1 MSVTPSPIGGFAA
14 QFFDN
19 NGQPLSGGKIYTY
32 AAGTTLPQ
40 ATYTSAL
47 GIQPHSNPIEL
58 DSAGRVPGGEIWLT
72 DGLVYKF
79 KIETSTGALIGTYDN
94 ITGVNSNFVNYT
106 VQEEVQTAT
115 AGQTVFNLSTIN
127 YTPGTNSLSVYIDGV
142 NQYVGDSY
150 LETDSD
156 TVTFTAG
163 LHVGAEVKFT
173 TAVQTTTGAMDA
185 SNISYTAGF
194 TGAVSE
200 TVQTKLEQFIS
211 VEDFGAVGDGVTD
224 DTAAIQ
230 DALDAANGGTLYFE
244 AKTYKTT
251 ASLVIPGHTTKIE
264 GRGAIIDYYGSA
276 HAIGY
281 ALVGGTT
288 YPVETGIR
296 QLGINVNSGIGASG
310 IQLRTSYS
318 QFEEVVITLR
328 VGAVSARGFVLVG
341 DETNGTGPYYN
352 MFLRCGVQ
360 SGSGGADHI
369 GVSFVASAPIY
380 RSPNANTWIGGRI
393 GQCATGIIIKGA
405 GNTFINPTIE
415 NAALTG
421 TAIKFEADTSVNCT
435 QNQVFGSYIEN
446 ANIAVQFTANANF
459 NSIYSQFLTGVG
471 TDVSDLGT
479 NNLIIDT
486 NSPAKLPLG
495 VEFGTLSSDANVLD
509 YYEEGTWV
517 PTLVG
522 GTTAGSYS
530 IATSTAK
537 FTRIGNQV
545 TLSAQMAI
553 TVNSAGTGDLRFGG
567 LPFPKGANSVLVG
580 NVSTRNIAIN
590 ASIVSLNAVQWTTSA
605 DATFAIGGVRN
616 NTSLL
621 FLTCADVSA
630 GAAVDVSITYY
641 V

>member
-1 MSVTPSPIGGFAA
+1 MSLTQVTGPYPIFTDLDGSPLDDGYLYIGDQNDDPETNPIQVFW
-14 QFFDN
+14 D
-19 NGQPLSGGKIYTY
+19 
-32 AAGTTLPQ
+32 
-40 ATYTSAL
+40 SAL
-47 GIQPHSNPIEL
+47 TIPATQPIRTNSGYAWRNGTPGLLYTAGPFSITIRNKRNEFVLYSPVGYGFDPAAVSASVVKNDFTGDGVEVDFTLSAAPSTILATNVFINGVYQEKDSYSLLGNVLTFSIAPPLNSSIE
-58 DSAGRVPGGEIWLT
+58 VMTNE
-72 DGLVYKF
+72 
-79 KIETSTGALIGTYDN
+79 
-94 ITGVNSNFVNYT
+94 TGVINSGN
-106 VQEEVQTAT
+106 AT
-115 AGQTVFNLSTIN
+115 A
-127 YTPGTNSLSVYIDGV
+127 
-142 NQYVGDSY
+142 
-150 LETDSD
+150 
-156 TVTFTAG
+156 
-163 LHVGAEVKFT
+163 
-173 TAVQTTTGAMDA
+173 
-185 SNISYTAGF
+185 ISYTASF
-194 TGAVSE
+194 PGAVAQ

-251 ASLVIPGHTTKIE
+251 ASLIIPGHTTKIE

-296 QLGINVNSGIGASG
+296 QLGINVNSGTGASG
-310 IQLRTSYS
+310 IQLRASYS

-459 NSIYSQFLTGVG
+459 NSVYSQFLTGVG

-479 NNLIIDT
+479 SNLIIDT

-495 VEFGTLSSDANVLD
+495 VEFGALSSGANVLD

-537 FTRIGNQV
+537 FTRIGNQI

-580 NVSTRNIAIN
+580 NVSIRNIAIN

-605 DATFAIGGVRN
+605 DSTFAIGGVRN

>member
-1 MSVTPSPIGGFAA
+1 MSLTQVTGPYPIFTDLDGSPLDDGYLYIGD
-14 QFFDN
+14 QNDDPETN
-19 NGQPLSGGKIYTY
+19 PIQVYWD
-32 AAGTTLPQ
+32 
-40 ATYTSAL
+40 SAL
-47 GIQPHSNPIEL
+47 TIPATQPIRTNSGYAWRNGTPGLLYTAGPFSITIRNKRNEFVLYSPVGYGFDPAAVSASVVKNDFTGDGVEVDFTLSAAPSTILATNVFINGVYQEKDSYSLLGNVLTFSIAPPLNSSIE
-58 DSAGRVPGGEIWLT
+58 VMTNE
-72 DGLVYKF
+72 
-79 KIETSTGALIGTYDN
+79 
-94 ITGVNSNFVNYT
+94 TGVINSGN
-106 VQEEVQTAT
+106 AT
-115 AGQTVFNLSTIN
+115 A
-127 YTPGTNSLSVYIDGV
+127 
-142 NQYVGDSY
+142 
-150 LETDSD
+150 
-156 TVTFTAG
+156 
-163 LHVGAEVKFT
+163 
-173 TAVQTTTGAMDA
+173 
-185 SNISYTAGF
+185 ISYTASF
-194 TGAVSE
+194 PGAVAQ

-251 ASLVIPGHTTKIE
+251 ASLIIPGHTTKIE

-296 QLGINVNSGIGASG
+296 QLGINVNSGTGASG
-310 IQLRTSYS
+310 IQLRASYS

-459 NSIYSQFLTGVG
+459 NSVYSQFLTGVG